1 MNTLLTAAAVIIVA
15 TALYHSA
22 LGEKRIITPLMAMD
36 QRAFSKRGRRT
47 IRFTW
52 HLATLL
58 MFLTAATVAWPGIP
72 IGLVRLIGGAYL
84 LLGLVAFYV
93 SRGKHVSGPLFAA
106 AGLMALAGTA

>member
-1 MNTLLTAAAVIIVA
+1 MLLTAAAFIIVA
-15 TALYHSA
+15 TAFYHSA
-22 LGEKRIITPLMAMD
+22 LGERRIITPLMAMD
-36 QRAFSKRGRRT
+36 PRAFSKRGRRT

-58 MFLTAATVAWPGIP
+58 MLLSAATIAWPGIP
-72 IGLVRLIGGAYL
+72 SALVRLIGAVYL
-84 LLGLVAFYV
+84 LLGLTAFFV